1 MKMTSPLKSILIAG
15 ASAVVLAGCGGDN
28 NYSPPPTST
37 VPPPPL
43 PPPPPPPPP
52 PPTSASPQEQAGSGF
67 AAAFNQAALDEPVEP
82 VSGDIIPLDK
92 TAEPIDIPDP

>member
-1 MKMTSPLKSILIAG
+1 MKMTSPLKLLLVAG
-15 ASAVVLAGCGGDN
+15 ASAIALAGCGGDN
-28 NYSPPPTST
+28 NYTPPPTST

-52 PPTSASPQEQAGSGF
+52 PPTSATPQEQAGAGF
-67 AAAFNQAALDEPVEP
+67 AAAFNQAAFDEAVEP
-82 VSGDIIPLDK
+82 APGDIIPLDK